1 VATRAPE
8 VLWRYYAS
16 EGTRNQS
23 GVSMAREGA
32 DSRPTMP
39 HGHPEQRGA
48 TCDRVWASRAQ
59 IGCCAHTLHIAGTQ
73 VSANLLRCLGS
84 GIHAAAWHRP
94 SRRGSRA
101 SARRLLPHSAR
112 RDETWQPAT
121 EAMRQALAHVLQG
134 CLKVRLCRPWS
145 SPVARKRE
153 KREVITS
160 ALAHS
165 ASGQHGK
172 LR

>member
-1 VATRAPE
+1 MATRAPE

-16 EGTRNQS
+16 EGTRNPS
-23 GVSMAREGA
+23 GVSMEREGA
-32 DSRPTMP
+32 DSRPNMSC
-39 HGHPEQRGA
+39 GHPEQRGA

-59 IGCCAHTLHIAGTQ
+59 IGCCAHTLHIAGKQ

-94 SRRGSRA
+94 SRSGSCT
-101 SARRLLPHSAR
+101 SAWRLLPHSAR
-112 RDETWQPAT
+112 LDETWQPAT

-134 CLKVRLCRPWS
+134 CLKVRFCRPWS
-145 SPVARKRE
+145 SPVAWKRE
-153 KREVITS
+153 RREVITN